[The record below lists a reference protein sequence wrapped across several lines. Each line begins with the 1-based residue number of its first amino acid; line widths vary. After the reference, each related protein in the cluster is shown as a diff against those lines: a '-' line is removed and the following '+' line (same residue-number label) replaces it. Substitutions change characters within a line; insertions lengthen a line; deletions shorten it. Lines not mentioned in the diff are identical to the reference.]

1 MPAALPKVCLSS
13 VSPTSEE
20 RAIALAAFGS
30 CARKSR
36 AVGTC
41 MMQWLDLNPAVGD
54 NYLARKIT
62 KGEERR
68 ELMVKF
74 NTLQQRARN
83 NYCIPKK
90 IASVS
95 RERIEEVFTWNNEIM
110 DEVMGAERAQAL
122 RDSGQIEWKPCPI
135 TGSTEEHMKV

>member
-1 MPAALPKVCLSS
+1 MPAALPKISLSS
-13 VSPTSEE
+13 VSPTGEE
-20 RAIALAAFGS
+20 WVSAMLDLL
-30 CARKSR
+30 KSPQRTR
-36 AVGTC
+36 AVGTS
-41 MMQWLDLNPAVGD
+41 MMQWLNSNLALGD
-54 NYLARKIT
+54 NYQAAESR
-62 KGEERR
+62 GEDRR
-68 ELMVKF
+68 ELLVKF

-110 DEVMGAERAQAL
+110 DKVMGAQRAQAL

>member
-1 MPAALPKVCLSS
+1 MPAALPKISLSS

-20 RAIALAAFGS
+20 WVSAMLDLM
-30 CARKSR
+30 KSPQR
-36 AVGTC
+36 PKAVGTA
-41 MMQWLDLNPAVGD
+41 MMQWLNSNLAIGD
-54 NYLARKIT
+54 NYRVAESRGT
-62 KGEERR
+62 DRQ
-68 ELMVKF
+68 ELLVKF

-110 DEVMGAERAQAL
+110 DEVMGAGRAQAL
-122 RDSGQIEWKPCPI
+122 RDSGQVEWKPCPF

>member
-1 MPAALPKVCLSS
+1 MPAALPKISLSS

-20 RAIALAAFGS
+20 WVSAMHDLL
-30 CARKSR
+30 KSPQRTR
-36 AVGTC
+36 AVGTS
-41 MMQWLDLNPAVGD
+41 MMQWLNSNLALGD
-54 NYLARKIT
+54 NYQAAESR
-62 KGEERR
+62 GEDRR
-68 ELMVKF
+68 ELLVKF

-110 DEVMGAERAQAL
+110 DEVMGAGRAQAL
-122 RDSGQIEWKPCPI
+122 RDSGQVEWKPCPF

>member
-1 MPAALPKVCLSS
+1 MPAALPKISLSS

-20 RAIALAAFGS
+20 WVSAMHDLL
-30 CARKSR
+30 KSPQRTR
-36 AVGTC
+36 AVGTA
-41 MMQWLDLNPAVGD
+41 MMQWLNSNLAIGD
-54 NYLARKIT
+54 NYQVAESRGT
-62 KGEERR
+62 DRQ
-68 ELMVKF
+68 ELLVKF

-83 NYCIPKK
+83 NYCIPKQ

-135 TGSTEEHMKV
+135 TGSTAEHMKV

>member
-1 MPAALPKVCLSS
+1 MPAALPKISLSS

-20 RAIALAAFGS
+20 WVSAMLDLM
-30 CARKSR
+30 KSPQR
-36 AVGTC
+36 TKAVGTA
-41 MMQWLDLNPAVGD
+41 MMQWLNSNLAIGD
-54 NYLARKIT
+54 NYRVAESRGT
-62 KGEERR
+62 DRQ
-68 ELMVKF
+68 ELLVKF

>member
-1 MPAALPKVCLSS
+1 
-13 VSPTSEE
+13 
-20 RAIALAAFGS
+20 
-30 CARKSR
+30 
-36 AVGTC
+36 
-41 MMQWLDLNPAVGD
+41 MMQWLNSNLAFGD
-54 NYLARKIT
+54 NYQAAESR
-62 KGEERR
+62 GSDRQ

-110 DEVMGAERAQAL
+110 DKVMGAQRAQAL
-122 RDSGQIEWKPCPI
+122 RDSGQIDWKPCPI
-135 TGSTEEHMKV
+135 TGSTEDYMKV

>member
-1 MPAALPKVCLSS
+1 MPPALPRISLSS

-20 RAIALAAFGS
+20 WVSAVHDLL
-30 CARKSR
+30 KSPQRTR
-36 AVGTC
+36 AVGTS
-41 MMQWLDLNPAVGD
+41 MMQWLNSNLALGD
-54 NYLARKIT
+54 NYQAAESR
-62 KGEERR
+62 GEDRR
-68 ELMVKF
+68 ELLVKF

-110 DEVMGAERAQAL
+110 DKVMGAQRAQAL
-122 RDSGQIEWKPCPI
+122 RDSGRIEWKPCTI